1 MEIFNYGQFIKE
13 NQLDLFS
20 GSGTEWDSK
29 PGIASK
35 IVEPQIQAQPEDLE
49 LLGTQSG
56 TQSEVQDIDNEED
69 WKVAEIKYTFL
80 LEKEKS
86 ENV

>member
-1 MEIFNYGQFIKE
+1 MKIFNYGQFINE

-35 IVEPQIQAQPEDLE
+35 IVEPQIQAQPEDLD
-49 LLGTQSG
+49 LLGTQS
-56 TQSEVQDIDNEED
+56 
-69 WKVAEIKYTFL
+69 
-80 LEKEKS
+80 
-86 ENV
+86 